1 MTVQQV
7 NSNISDDSDDMV
19 SLPSEEDIYR
29 RKYQLL
35 LERCEVLQ
43 QDNERILN
51 RIHEAKKI
59 TRRYRKDITLLAGRL
74 DKHGDPFRT
83 AAMEVDMLRPEVVP
97 KAGRPS
103 AKAQTVAKQ
112 ADKLNASSLPK
123 KPGPKRKSK
132 ADKPEKDPNAPK
144 KPCNAFFQFCQEQRP
159 VVVAEASSEMGSEL
173 TKQEVTRQ
181 LASRW
186 RALTSE
192 EKRVYV
198 AMFERSK
205 EKYAEEMSAYIKK
218 EQ

>member
-1 MTVQQV
+1 MTVQQI

-19 SLPSEEDIYR
+19 SLPSEEEIYR
-29 RKYQLL
+29 RKYQML

-43 QDNERILN
+43 QDNERIVN

-59 TRRYRKDITLLAGRL
+59 TRRYRKDILILVERL
-74 DKHGDPFRT
+74 DKYGDPFRT
-83 AAMEVDMLRPEVVP
+83 ATMEVDIKPDVVP
-97 KAGRPS
+97 RTGRVGGKTQAV
-103 AKAQTVAKQ
+103 AKVERQQTVTA
-112 ADKLNASSLPK
+112 PK

-159 VVVAEASSEMGSEL
+159 VVVAEASSEMGSEP

-186 RALTSE
+186 RALTND

>member
-1 MTVQQV
+1 MTVQQLS
-7 NSNISDDSDDMV
+7 SNISDDSDDMV
-19 SLPSEEDIYR
+19 SLPSEEEIYR

-43 QDNERILN
+43 QDNERIVN
-51 RIHEAKKI
+51 RIHEVKKI
-59 TRRYRKDITLLAGRL
+59 TKRYKKDIKLLIERL

-83 AAMEVDMLRPEVVP
+83 ASFEVEVKPEVTARAP
-97 KAGRPS
+97 RAG
-103 AKAQTVAKQ
+103 AKTQTAAKQ
-112 ADKLNASSLPK
+112 VDKQNTGAK
-123 KPGPKRKSK
+123 KPATKRKSK
-132 ADKPEKDPNAPK
+132 ADKPERDPNAPK

-159 VVVAEASSEMGSEL
+159 VVVAETTTEMGSEPS
-173 TKQEVTRQ
+173 KQEVTRQ

-186 RALTSE
+186 RALTNE

>member
-1 MTVQQV
+1 MTVQQLS
-7 NSNISDDSDDMV
+7 SNISDDSDDMV
-19 SLPSEEDIYR
+19 SLPSEEEIYR

-43 QDNERILN
+43 QDNERIVN
-51 RIHEAKKI
+51 RIHEVKKI
-59 TRRYRKDITLLAGRL
+59 TKRYKKDIKLLVERL
-74 DKHGDPFRT
+74 DKHGDSFRST
-83 AAMEVDMLRPEVVP
+83 TVDVEVKQEVVVKP
-97 KAGRPS
+97 PRAG
-103 AKAQTVAKQ
+103 AKTQSGGKQTDKQ
-112 ADKLNASSLPK
+112 NAGGAK
-123 KPGPKRKSK
+123 KPAAKRKSK
-132 ADKPEKDPNAPK
+132 ADKPERDPNAPK

-159 VVVAEASSEMGSEL
+159 VVVVETATEMGAEP

-186 RALTSE
+186 RALTNE

-205 EKYAEEMSAYIKK
+205 EKYAEELSAYNIKK

>member
-1 MTVQQV
+1 MTVQQLS
-7 NSNISDDSDDMV
+7 SNISDDSDDMV
-19 SLPSEEDIYR
+19 SLPSEEEIYR

-43 QDNERILN
+43 QDNERIVN

-59 TRRYRKDITLLAGRL
+59 TKRYKKDIKCLVERL

-83 AAMEVDMLRPEVVP
+83 ATVEFDTKPETAP
-97 KAGRPS
+97 KIPRLG
-103 AKAQTVAKQ
+103 AKAPAPAKP
-112 ADKLNASSLPK
+112 ADKQNATGGK
-123 KPGPKRKSK
+123 KAGPKRKSK
-132 ADKPEKDPNAPK
+132 ADKPERDPNAPK

-159 VVVAEASSEMGSEL
+159 LVVAETSTEMGSEP
-173 TKQEVTRQ
+173 TKQEITRQ

-186 RALTSE
+186 RALTHD

>member
-1 MTVQQV
+1 MTVQQI

-19 SLPSEEDIYR
+19 SLPSEEDICR

-43 QDNERILN
+43 QDNERIVN
-51 RIHEAKKI
+51 RIHEVKRI
-59 TRRYRKDITLLAGRL
+59 TKRYKKDIKLLVERL
-74 DKHGDPFRT
+74 DKHGDPFRIT
-83 AAMEVDMLRPEVVP
+83 AVEVDVKPEVTSRV
-97 KAGRPS
+97 ARPVTKS
-103 AKAQTVAKQ
+103 QPMPRNAEKQ
-112 ADKLNASSLPK
+112 NATGGK
-123 KPGPKRKSK
+123 KTGTKRKSK
-132 ADKPEKDPNAPK
+132 ADKPERDPNAPK

-159 VVVAEASSEMGSEL
+159 LVVAETATEMGSEPS
-173 TKQEVTRQ
+173 KQEITRQ

-186 RALTSE
+186 RNLTHD

-205 EKYAEEMSAYIKK
+205 EKYVEEMSAYIKK

>member
-1 MTVQQV
+1 MTVQQI

-19 SLPSEEDIYR
+19 SLPSEEEIYR

-43 QDNERILN
+43 QDNERIIN

-59 TRRYRKDITLLAGRL
+59 SKHYRKDLKLLVDRL
-74 DKHGDPFRT
+74 DKHGDQFRT
-83 AAMEVDMLRPEVVP
+83 VGVEVETKPEVIVRP
-97 KAGRPS
+97 PRAGG
-103 AKAQTVAKQ
+103 KAQTVSKQ
-112 ADKLNASSLPK
+112 TDKQNATGAK

-132 ADKPEKDPNAPK
+132 ADKPERDPNAPK

-159 VVVAEASSEMGSEL
+159 LVVAEANSELGSEPS
-173 TKQEVTRQ
+173 KQEVTRQ

-186 RALTSE
+186 RSLNNE

-205 EKYAEEMSAYIKK
+205 EKYAEQMSAYIKK

>member
-1 MTVQQV
+1 MTVQQL

-19 SLPSEEDIYR
+19 SLPSEEEIYR

-43 QDNERILN
+43 QDNERIVN
-51 RIHEAKKI
+51 RIHEVKKI
-59 TRRYRKDITLLAGRL
+59 TKRYKKDIKLLVERL
-74 DKHGDPFRT
+74 DKHGDAFRNIPIET
-83 AAMEVDMLRPEVVP
+83 EVKPEVFTKTVKGNKP
-97 KAGRPS
+97 
-103 AKAQTVAKQ
+103 QTPLRQIDKQ
-112 ADKLNASSLPK
+112 NATGGK
-123 KPGPKRKSK
+123 KPAPKRKSK

-159 VVVAEASSEMGSEL
+159 VVVAETATEMGSEP

-186 RALTSE
+186 RALTNE